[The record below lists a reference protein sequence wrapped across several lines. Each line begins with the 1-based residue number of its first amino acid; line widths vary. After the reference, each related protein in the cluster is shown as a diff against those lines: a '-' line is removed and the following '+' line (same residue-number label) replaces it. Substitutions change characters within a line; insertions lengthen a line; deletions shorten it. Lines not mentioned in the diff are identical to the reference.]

1 MEQCKNHVDEKAHL
15 SPGGWA
21 ISCSQPAAVATLSG
35 QRSQRPSRMRDGQTG
50 TQTDGSLVVL
60 AVAVA
65 SRLQLPPPAAPT
77 GADMPPAGGPLRP
90 RDCADTR
97 SAGDAQ
103 GPAAVAQAQRRRRG
117 QGLPRPRS
125 RAEQVLPGTARCC
138 KLSVPRNCP
147 HQLWT
152 TRLVFATK

>member
-1 MEQCKNHVDEKAHL
+1 MQKSCRRKSPFEPGRLGYLLFSAGGSSHCSAVSAHN
-15 SPGGWA
+15 GRVE
-21 ISCSQPAAVATLSG
+21 CE
-35 QRSQRPSRMRDGQTG
+35 TG

-125 RAEQVLPGTARCC
+125 RAEQVLLGTARCC

-152 TRLVFATK
+152 TRLVFATKCGD